1 MSAPPP
7 PEKPL
12 RVMPWWLALLGLL
25 VAVLLGWLVL
35 DRLLA
40 EADRA
45 AQPDT
50 RATLR
55 VDAIR
60 TGLTVVAGTG
70 GGLALLLAAR
80 RQWINERGQRH

>member
-1 MSAPPP
+1 MLGAVSAPPP

-35 DRLLA
+35 GWLLA

-45 AQPDT
+45 VGRRDDDW
-50 RATLR
+50 L
-55 VDAIR
+55 V
-60 TGLTVVAGTG
+60 LTDP
-70 GGLALLLAAR
+70 
-80 RQWINERGQRH
+80 